1 MTTLLKTLNFSNMDI
16 NSMARV
22 SEKDNVSDDAK
33 DEEINRLTNQID
45 ILQSDLKSKSY
56 SIKQMQDENSH
67 LVDKNKKWLSKL
79 DDEIEK
85 NAEEV

>member
-1 MTTLLKTLNFSNMDI
+1 MDI
-16 NSMARV
+16 NSIARV

-45 ILQSDLKSKSY
+45 ILQSDLKSKAY
-56 SIKQMQDENSH
+56 SISQLQDENSH
-67 LVDKNKKWLSKL
+67 LIEKNKKWLSKL
-79 DDEIEK
+79 DEEIEK